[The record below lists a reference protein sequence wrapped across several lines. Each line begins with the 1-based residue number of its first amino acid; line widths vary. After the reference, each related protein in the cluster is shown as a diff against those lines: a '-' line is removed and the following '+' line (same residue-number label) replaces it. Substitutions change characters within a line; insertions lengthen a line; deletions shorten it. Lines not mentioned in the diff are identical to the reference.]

1 MQLPWASVLISLLI
15 AASGLLASHTLNRVD
30 QDLRVIYT
38 EYTLAATDLGH
49 VNGELIRHRTTIIR
63 AIEADTK
70 EDFARI
76 ADSLPER
83 RARVDA
89 AIERFV
95 KASRDAPGGK
105 GLNVR
110 ELTELKAVQDR
121 LGDYIASSQH
131 TMQLMERRWQTSSRA
146 EARQLRDEAERH
158 FAKDSGQ
165 KFIDVTL
172 NLDRLLEVVA
182 NIAGEVRKDADFTLR
197 MGTVVLVGGSFSL
210 ATLVLCVPVRKSKA
224 A

>member
-1 MQLPWASVLISLLI
+1 VLISLLI
-15 AASGLLASHTLNRVD
+15 AASGLLAAHTLNRVD

-49 VNGELIRHRTTIIR
+49 VNGELIRHRTTVIR
-63 AIEADTK
+63 AIEADKK

-76 ADSLPER
+76 AESLPER
-83 RARVDA
+83 RARIDA

-95 KASRDAPGGK
+95 KASREAPGGR
-105 GLNVR
+105 GMNVR
-110 ELTELKAVQDR
+110 ELTELKAVQEKLR
-121 LGDYIASSQH
+121 EYIASSQH
-131 TMQLMERRWQTSSRA
+131 TMQLMERRWQTSSRT
-146 EARQLRDEAERH
+146 ETLELRHEAERH

-182 NIAGEVRKDADFTLR
+182 SIAGEVRKDADSKLR
-197 MGTVVLVGGSFSL
+197 IGTAVLVGGSFSL
-210 ATLVLCVPVRKSKA
+210 ATLVLCVPVRRTKA

>member
-15 AASGLLASHTLNRVD
+15 AASGLLASHILNRVD

-70 EDFARI
+70 DDFARI
-76 ADSLPER
+76 AESLPER

-89 AIERFV
+89 AIERFI
-95 KASRDAPGGK
+95 KASREAPGGR

-110 ELTELKAVQDR
+110 ELTELKAVQEKLR
-121 LGDYIASSQH
+121 EYIASSQH

-182 NIAGEVRKDADFTLR
+182 SIAGEVRKDADSKLR
-197 MGTVVLVGGSFSL
+197 IGTVVLVGGSFSL
-210 ATLVLCVPVRKSKA
+210 AALVLYVPVRRTKVA
-224 A
+224 